1 MKNAAEQAA
10 ADKAAADKAATDKA
24 ATDKAA
30 TEKAATEK
38 AATDKAATEQAA
50 ADKAAADSE
59 SRSGGQLVAFGTTVE
74 VDEIAVIKGKATVF
88 VAKNGLHISQNGKSR
103 QFRAGAKLYRTVK
116 GKKTE
121 YYIR

>member
-1 MKNAAEQAA
+1 MNKTLEEAA

-30 TEKAATEK
+30 TEQ
-38 AATDKAATEQAA
+38 AATDKAA
-50 ADKAAADSE
+50 ADGE
-59 SRSGGQLVAFGTTVE
+59 SRSGGQLVSFGTTV
-74 VDEIAVIKGKATVF
+74 DTGKDTVF
-88 VAKNGLHISQNGKSR
+88 VAKNGLHITPNKDGATS
-103 QFRAGAKLYRTVK
+103 QFRAGVKLYRTVK